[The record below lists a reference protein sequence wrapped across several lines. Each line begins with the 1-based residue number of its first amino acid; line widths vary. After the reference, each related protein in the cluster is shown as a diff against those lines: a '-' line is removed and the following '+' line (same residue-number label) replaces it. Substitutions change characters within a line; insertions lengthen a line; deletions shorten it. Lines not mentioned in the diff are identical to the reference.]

1 MKKQN
6 VSRCFMEVSSHAT
19 ELFRVKNLMFKVGVF
34 TNLTEDHLIFHHT
47 MENYYQAKKKFFL
60 QCKSAVINIDD
71 LYGKRLYKEL
81 SNEGLHVV
89 GYSSEEKT
97 DYIISK
103 TKITKEGC
111 TFAIIFGES
120 EYPATIR
127 TPGKF
132 NIYNY
137 TAAVIAAHLE
147 GIPLVEAIDSISKI
161 NGVAGRFE
169 FLPTKLGCTIIVD
182 FAHTPDGLE
191 KVMETIEQFAKGRK
205 IVLFGAQGERDRSR
219 RAKMG
224 EVAGKY
230 CDFIV
235 LTSDNPVN
243 EDPYTICNEIAQGVS
258 RYHLN
263 YKIIIERDEAISY
276 LIDNYQEG
284 DTILLAGK
292 STEPYQIIGDKKI
305 PYDEKKIAQEA
316 IARKELKD
324 MIRNDS

>member
-1 MKKQN
+1 
-6 VSRCFMEVSSHAT
+6 
-19 ELFRVKNLMFKVGVF
+19 
-34 TNLTEDHLIFHHT
+34 
-47 MENYYQAKKKFFL
+47 
-60 QCKSAVINIDD
+60 
-71 LYGKRLYKEL
+71 
-81 SNEGLHVV
+81 
-89 GYSSEEKT
+89 
-97 DYIISK
+97 
-103 TKITKEGC
+103 
-111 TFAIIFGES
+111 
-120 EYPATIR
+120 
-127 TPGKF
+127 
-132 NIYNY
+132 
-137 TAAVIAAHLE
+137 
-147 GIPLVEAIDSISKI
+147 
-161 NGVAGRFE
+161 
-169 FLPTKLGCTIIVD
+169 
-182 FAHTPDGLE
+182 
-191 KVMETIEQFAKGRK
+191 METIEQFAKGRK